1 MSDRIDLLRK
11 ICEEAEVLVKQKPTR
26 EHISAYDE
34 AAKRLEEATSKGA
47 ANGFETQEASILY
60 LNRQGWKIAKSKFSA
75 DYRNNLIAKRGGLF
89 LTEDLDRYAEVNLE
103 LLDNSDQTTAPISEK
118 ELLVKEQR
126 RKLKLNND
134 KEEGR
139 LIPADEIERMLAGR
153 AARLK
158 ADMDQFWRD
167 HARAIVRIVGGDETK
182 VADLIEYGQDQTD
195 EHFSQYAEPYEQHS

>member
-1 MSDRIDLLRK
+1 MSERIDLLRRL
-11 ICEEAEVLVKQKPTR
+11 CEETQAKVKEKPTR
-26 EHISAYDE
+26 ENISAYDE
-34 AAKRLEEATSKGA
+34 AAKRLEEAEGKGA
-47 ANGFETQEASILY
+47 ENGFETQEASILY

-75 DYRNNLIAKRGGLF
+75 DYRNSLIAKRGGLF
-89 LTEDLDRYAEVNLE
+89 LINDLDRYAEVNLE
-103 LLDNSDQTTAPISEK
+103 LLDNSDLASAPISEK

-139 LIPADEIERMLAGR
+139 LVAADEIERMLAGR

-158 ADMDQFWRD
+158 ADMDQFWLD
-167 HARAIVRIVGGDETK
+167 SAREIVRIVGGDETK
-182 VADLIEYGQDQTD
+182 VSDLIEYGQDKTD